1 MEAACAWQW
10 DADERQRSTEADSDS
25 RAATPPDCPG
35 PEATPGRTGL
45 SDPLPS
51 LPLLPAQLACIWPT
65 TGGPASGPAERAG
78 LSGGAA
84 AAPSSAL
91 SSDDALEDEPNTS
104 RSLRCFSAA
113 SMAAVCG
120 L

>member
-84 AAPSSAL
+84 ALLAVVILRAVAVCTAAPS
-91 SSDDALEDEPNTS
+91 
-104 RSLRCFSAA
+104 LRHPCPQS
-113 SMAAVCG
+113 AAVCG